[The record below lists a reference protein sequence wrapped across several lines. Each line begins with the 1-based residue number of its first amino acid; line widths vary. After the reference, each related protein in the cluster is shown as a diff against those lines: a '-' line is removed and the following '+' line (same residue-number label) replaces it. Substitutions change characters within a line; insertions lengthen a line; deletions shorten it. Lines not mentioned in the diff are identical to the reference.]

1 MLKAGK
7 SLNFS
12 TPPLF
17 EASARG
23 NPLEF
28 YEGIWQHKTR
38 IVGLPDG
45 EEIITLAF
53 FVLTK
58 YRCVTEG
65 LTDGWIGMLLL
76 QRPSLA

>member
-1 MLKAGK
+1 MVLIVECRDEI
-7 SLNFS
+7 L
-12 TPPLF
+12 
-17 EASARG
+17 
-23 NPLEF
+23 
-28 YEGIWQHKTR
+28 YQKTR
-38 IVGLPDG
+38 IMGLPDG